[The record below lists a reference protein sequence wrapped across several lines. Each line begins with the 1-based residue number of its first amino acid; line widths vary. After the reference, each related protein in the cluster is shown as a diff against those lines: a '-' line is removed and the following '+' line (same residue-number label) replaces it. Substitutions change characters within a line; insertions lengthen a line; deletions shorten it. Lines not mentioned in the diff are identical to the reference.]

1 MQIFEIFEIFS
12 KDNNVESNLRVELEL
27 GYNVAIKIF
36 FKDIWNLVKSNQVTV
51 SLLRWIFLKG
61 KNLLYDY

>member
-36 FKDIWNLVKSNQVTV
+36 FKDIGIWLNRIKLQCRFFVEY
-51 SLLRWIFLKG
+51 F
-61 KNLLYDY
+61 

>member
-1 MQIFEIFEIFS
+1 MQIFEIFETFS
-12 KDNNVESNLRVELEL
+12 KDNNVEFNLRVELEL

-51 SLLRWIFLKG
+51 SLLR
-61 KNLLYDY
+61 